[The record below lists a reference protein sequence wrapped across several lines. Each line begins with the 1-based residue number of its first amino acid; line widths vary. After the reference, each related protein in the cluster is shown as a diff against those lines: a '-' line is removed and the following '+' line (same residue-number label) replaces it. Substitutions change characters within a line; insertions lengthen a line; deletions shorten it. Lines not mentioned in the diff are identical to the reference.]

1 MSHTILIYPVLYI
14 CAVGSSCTV
23 DSMEGWERISRNTRV
38 LDDSDQAS
46 LPVSVSMSA
55 YCENDM
61 QTLVQKAVDEALDK
75 AQRQW

>member
-1 MSHTILIYPVLYI
+1 
-14 CAVGSSCTV
+14 
-23 DSMEGWERISRNTRV
+23 MEGWERTSRNTRV